1 MEIANTVTRESIE
14 SAAEW
19 YVLFQSAPPSEQ
31 NIEDW
36 KEWLR
41 KKPEHAEAWR
51 TILEL
56 QSDFKSVP
64 SNLVNTSL
72 TVAEQSRRRFLKLF
86 ITTASVGTIAWSLDL
101 RYALLPLS
109 SDYSTSI
116 GEIRKLSINGIGEMF
131 LNTDTALDIKS
142 TTKETTIS
150 LYKGEILLAPE
161 PSAEINKITI
171 VTKHANIEPNATS
184 QTMIRRYSDRTSVST
199 LKGTAS
205 VINMRSHLNIKLKE
219 HHRVN
224 VFSREIG
231 SLESFTNDSSSWI
244 TGKLLVREKSLS
256 SVLSQIS
263 RYQHGI
269 IRWDEGAGN
278 LIVSGNFILKNPN
291 EILNNLA
298 HSLPIKITHIS
309 PYFTFISYKS

>member
-1 MEIANTVTRESIE
+1 MEIAIAVTRESVE

-19 YVLFQSAPPSEQ
+19 YVLFQGSPPSEQ

-36 KEWLR
+36 KKWLR
-41 KKPEHAEAWR
+41 EKPEHAEAWR
-51 TILEL
+51 TILKL

-72 TVAEQSRRRFLKLF
+72 TAAEQSRRRFLKLF
-86 ITTASVGTIAWSLDL
+86 ITTASVGTIGWSLDL
-101 RYALLPLS
+101 RHALLPLT

-116 GEIRKLSINGIGEMF
+116 GEIRKLAINGVGEIF
-131 LNTDTALDIKS
+131 LNTDTAIDIRF

-150 LYKGEILLAPE
+150 LYKGELLLAPE
-161 PSAEINKITI
+161 PSTGINKTTI
-171 VTKHANIEPNATS
+171 VTRHASIEPSATS
-184 QTMIRRYSDRTSVST
+184 QTMIRRYSERTNVSI

-205 VINMRSHLNIKLKE
+205 VVNMKSHAKIELKE
-219 HHRVN
+219 HHSIN
-224 VFSREIG
+224 VSSGETGR
-231 SLESFTNDSSSWI
+231 LENFTSESSSWI
-244 TGKLLVREKSLS
+244 TGMLLVREKPLS
-256 SVLSQIS
+256 SVLTQIS

-269 IRWDEGAGN
+269 IRWDEDAGS

-291 EILNNLA
+291 EILRNLTN
-298 HSLPIKITHIS
+298 SLPIEITHIS